1 MKQNLNHLK
10 PGLYAVWYF
19 DCWDV
24 DGDLYYTLATQDAN
38 QLWREEGT
46 GLDMLRHQGDTFLK
60 AWALDDASNLLAQSN
75 NNLQLTQQSLKPGLY
90 AIHYFDNGDPGNEP
104 THILVTLDD
113 NLKWYNHEKGRE
125 MFMSEGDMVLK
136 AWALD
141 DASNLLAKTVD
152 PSQLVDIVQ
161 KNEIQQRFLADLDI

>member
-60 AWALDDASNLLAQSN
+60 AWALDDASNLLAKS
-75 NNLQLTQQSLKPGLY
+75 
-90 AIHYFDNGDPGNEP
+90 
-104 THILVTLDD
+104 
-113 NLKWYNHEKGRE
+113 
-125 MFMSEGDMVLK
+125 
-136 AWALD
+136 
-141 DASNLLAKTVD
+141 VD
-152 PSQLVDIVQ
+152 PSQLVDIIQ
-161 KNEIQQRFLADLDI
+161 KN